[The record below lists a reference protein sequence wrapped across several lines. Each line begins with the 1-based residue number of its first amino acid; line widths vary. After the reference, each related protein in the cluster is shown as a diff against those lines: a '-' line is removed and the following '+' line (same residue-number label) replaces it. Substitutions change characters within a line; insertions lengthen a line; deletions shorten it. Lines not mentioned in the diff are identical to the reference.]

1 MTVREIVIPSRVIE
15 KQCVFCMHFVFSP
28 GLEGYIEEG
37 PCPYPLTIKCGVM
50 NWNARDACNL
60 DDFRRMLRKAH
71 QCSDWLPVNLD
82 ELFTTPKESNVSRER
97 KMKFISD
104 KEEAKLSFIHYYLS
118 ELLDRM
124 GDEEEMRVIVDEGEE
139 KNFLHALELARELLT
154 GVVESRAT

>member
-1 MTVREIVIPSRVIE
+1 
-15 KQCVFCMHFVFSP
+15 
-28 GLEGYIEEG
+28 
-37 PCPYPLTIKCGVM
+37 
-50 NWNARDACNL
+50 
-60 DDFRRMLRKAH
+60 
-71 QCSDWLPVNLD
+71 VNLD